1 MREHE
6 RVLRLEACRMSGRVR
21 GASTDGHA
29 ITDAKKVRIAAIY
42 MVRYDS
48 Q

>member
-1 MREHE
+1 MRSE
-6 RVLRLEACRMSGRVR
+6 RIK

-29 ITDAKKVRIAAIY
+29 ITDAKKVRTAAIY